1 MVNPNTIW
9 SWWKWHPH
17 FFPHIYWWNIAEI
30 PSNSGPR
37 RSRHNKISQE
47 QDTAWVAGAAD
58 FSEASWNGGFLSEAW
73 HLSVAS
79 TASHLCHHP
88 EAQILRPWN
97 AEIHRDEPLFHGGWD
112 ETWYSQSHP
121 PSNSSTQQK
130 MARLRGCLKMLAL
143 PKSKEWGEI
152 DDKFLVVEWG
162 WFLLRRSQTKTRPKT
177 LYPRVCKPH
186 QGPRFFTN
194 PKPHLLGKNMKFP
207 AYGVSCVFPYN
218 QPTSPGDFNIFQL
231 PSGKLT

>member
-1 MVNPNTIW
+1 
-9 SWWKWHPH
+9 
-17 FFPHIYWWNIAEI
+17 
-30 PSNSGPR
+30 
-37 RSRHNKISQE
+37 
-47 QDTAWVAGAAD
+47 
-58 FSEASWNGGFLSEAW
+58 
-73 HLSVAS
+73 
-79 TASHLCHHP
+79 
-88 EAQILRPWN
+88 
-97 AEIHRDEPLFHGGWD
+97 
-112 ETWYSQSHP
+112 
-121 PSNSSTQQK
+121 

-152 DDKFLVVEWG
+152 HDKFLVVEWG

-231 PSGKLT
+231 PSGKRTACEL